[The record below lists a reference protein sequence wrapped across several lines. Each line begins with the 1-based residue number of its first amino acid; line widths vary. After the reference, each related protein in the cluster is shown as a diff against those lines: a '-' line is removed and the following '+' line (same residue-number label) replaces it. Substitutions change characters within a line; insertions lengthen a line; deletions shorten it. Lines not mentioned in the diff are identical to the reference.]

1 MVSSTLVSRV
11 GSGRAERRV
20 FIVGGGAVSAFG
32 VGVDALL
39 AAVFEG
45 RSGLR
50 SLDRLAAAKSHTE
63 VAGEVPRDVLAAAGG
78 AGELPFHMA
87 RLAAREALGA
97 LDARHAREGLGLV
110 LSTTKGDISGVWGE
124 GTGLGIPWR
133 LAERLARALGTGS
146 NVAAVSTACASGL
159 SALALAA
166 RWLHAGRL
174 ERVLVVGVDAL
185 SEFVLRG
192 FGGLLALDPGR
203 CRPFDRRRRGLSLGE
218 GAGAV
223 LLSAHAAESLG
234 VELVGWGESNDA
246 RHITAPSPD
255 GRGLTLAAGRA
266 LERAGLD
273 PSAVDYIH
281 LHGTGTRYNDAAE
294 AIALSRLFRG
304 RTAPASGT
312 KAQTGHTLG
321 ATGVIE
327 SLVTI
332 EALCRSMAPG
342 NVGLAA
348 TDVHS
353 DLTLVGSPLPLKR
366 ARTALKVCAGF
377 GGINVA
383 LAFQR

>member
-1 MVSSTLVSRV
+1 MGAR
-11 GSGRAERRV
+11 RAERRV
-20 FIVGGGAVSAFG
+20 FIVGAGAISAFG
-32 VGVDALL
+32 VGVEALL
-39 AAVFEG
+39 GGVFEG

-50 SLDRLAAAKSHTE
+50 PLERLAGVRSHTKI
-63 VAGEVPRDVLAAAGG
+63 AGEVLPDVLADAGG
-78 AGELPFHMA
+78 AVGLPFHMA
-87 RLAAREALGA
+87 RLAAREALDA
-97 LDARHAREGLGLV
+97 LHIRHLRAGLGLV
-110 LSTTKGDISGVWGE
+110 LSTTKGDLSGVWGGE
-124 GTGLGIPWR
+124 GSGLGLPWR
-133 LAERLARALGTGS
+133 LAERLARELGTGS
-146 NVAAVSTACASGL
+146 TVAAVSTACASGL

-166 RWLHAGRL
+166 RWLHAGRV

-185 SEFVLRG
+185 SEFILRG
-192 FGGLLALDPGR
+192 FSGLLALDPGR

-218 GAGAV
+218 GAGAI
-223 LLSAHAAESLG
+223 LLSAHSAESLG

-255 GRGLTLAAGRA
+255 GRGLTLAAGRS

-294 AIALSRLFRG
+294 AIALARLFGG

-332 EALCRSMAPG
+332 ESLRRATAPG
-342 NVGLAA
+342 NVGLAE
-348 TDVHS
+348 TDVHP
-353 DLTLVGSPLPLKR
+353 DLTLVRSPRPLKR
-366 ARTALKVCAGF
+366 AHTALKVCAGF

-383 LAFQR
+383 LVFQT